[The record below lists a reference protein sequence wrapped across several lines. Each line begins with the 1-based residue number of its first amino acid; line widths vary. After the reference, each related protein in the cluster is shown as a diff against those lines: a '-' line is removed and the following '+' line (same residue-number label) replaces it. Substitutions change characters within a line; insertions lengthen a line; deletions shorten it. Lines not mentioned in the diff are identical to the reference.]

1 MITEEVCVKCYKR
14 CILPEDNIDSAI
26 LHKEKER
33 IRYIE
38 NR

>member
-1 MITEEVCVKCYKR
+1 MLQAVYPTGG
-14 CILPEDNIDSAI
+14 DNIDSAI